1 MTPMEKRGGDM
12 NDRNF
17 TYERTWQEIF
27 DMLDKAERLQNKHL
41 MAMQDCPKNKRVFH
55 MRNYKALEGVVKS
68 LRWCLG
74 DTTIPHPLE

>member
-1 MTPMEKRGGDM
+1 
-12 NDRNF
+12 
-17 TYERTWQEIF
+17 
-27 DMLDKAERLQNKHL
+27 MLDKAERLQNKHH
-41 MAMQDCPKNKRVFH
+41 MAMQDCPKDKRVFH